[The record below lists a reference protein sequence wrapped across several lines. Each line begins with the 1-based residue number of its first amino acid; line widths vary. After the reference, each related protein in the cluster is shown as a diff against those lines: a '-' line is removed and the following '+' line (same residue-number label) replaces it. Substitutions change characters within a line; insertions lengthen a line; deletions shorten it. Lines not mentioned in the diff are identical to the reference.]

1 VKKQANKNVLP
12 MKRLTHEYEAIQQF
26 YGADR
31 AKRSGVLLMNHI
43 DEGIDMLRIMGA
55 SELAIDAYCL
65 HPIIQDEAIF
75 KPNWKLLIKDE
86 AINLD
91 ALYLARSYRNAAN
104 AYLCRPGTDH
114 FTLEDLRFHVGF
126 LSQDLV
132 HMLFADK
139 IQNERDFNQYHKGKH
154 ARSRQLTKYF
164 ALWLDYLEE
173 LDEEH
178 RKERQLGEFA

>member
-1 VKKQANKNVLP
+1 
-12 MKRLTHEYEAIQQF
+12 MKRLTLEYEAIQRF

-43 DEGIDMLRIMGA
+43 DEGIDMLKVMGA
-55 SELAIDAYCL
+55 SEVAIDAYCL
-65 HPIIQDEAIF
+65 HPIIQPQEIF
-75 KPNWKLLIKDE
+75 KRNWKLLRTDE
-86 AINLD
+86 AINKD
-91 ALYLARSYRNAAN
+91 ALNLARAYRDAAN

-114 FTLEDLRFHVGF
+114 WTIEDLRFHVGF
-126 LSQDLV
+126 LNQDLV

-139 IQNERDFNQYHKGKH
+139 IQNERDFIQYHQGKH
-154 ARSRQLTKYF
+154 ARSNQLTRYF

-178 RKERQLGEFA
+178 RKENQLGEFA

>member
-1 VKKQANKNVLP
+1 
-12 MKRLTHEYEAIQQF
+12 MKRLTLEYDAIQRF

-43 DEGIDMLRIMGA
+43 DEGIDMLKVMGA
-55 SELAIDAYCL
+55 SEVAIDAYCL
-65 HPIIQDEAIF
+65 HPIIQPQEIF
-75 KPNWKLLIKDE
+75 KRNWKLLINDK
-86 AINLD
+86 AINQD
-91 ALYLARSYRNAAN
+91 ALYLARAYRDAAN

-114 FTLEDLRFHVGF
+114 WTIEELRFHVGF
-126 LSQDLV
+126 LNQDLV

-139 IQNERDFNQYHKGKH
+139 IQNERDFIQYHQGKH
-154 ARSRQLTKYF
+154 ARSNQLTRYF

-178 RKERQLGEFA
+178 RKERQIGEFA

>member
-1 VKKQANKNVLP
+1 
-12 MKRLTHEYEAIQQF
+12 MKRLTLEYDAIQRF

-43 DEGIDMLRIMGA
+43 DEGIDMLKVMGA

-65 HPIIQDEAIF
+65 HPIIQPQEIF
-75 KPNWKLLIKDE
+75 KRNWKLLINDK
-86 AINLD
+86 AINQD
-91 ALYLARSYRNAAN
+91 ALYLARAYRDAAN

-114 FTLEDLRFHVGF
+114 WTIEDLRFHVGF

-139 IQNERDFNQYHKGKH
+139 IQNEKDFIQYHQGKH
-154 ARSRQLTKYF
+154 ARSNQLTRYF
-164 ALWLDYLEE
+164 ALWLEYLEE

-178 RKERQLGEFA
+178 RKENQLGEFA

>member
-1 VKKQANKNVLP
+1 MKKLAKNQPL
-12 MKRLTHEYEAIQQF
+12 MKRLTHEYQAIQNF
-26 YGADR
+26 YGNDR
-31 AKRSGVLLMNHI
+31 AKRSGVRLMNHI
-43 DEGIDMLRIMGA
+43 DEGIDMLRLMGA

-75 KPNWKLLIKDE
+75 KPNWKLLYKDE
-86 AINLD
+86 AIDTD

-132 HMLFADK
+132 HMLFTDK
-139 IQNERDFNQYHKGKH
+139 LQNEQDFNRYHKGKH
-154 ARSRQLTKYF
+154 ARSKQLTNYF

-173 LDEEH
+173 LDAEH
-178 RKERQLGEFA
+178 RKEKSIGEFA

>member
-1 VKKQANKNVLP
+1 
-12 MKRLTHEYEAIQQF
+12 MKRLTLEYDAIQRF

-43 DEGIDMLRIMGA
+43 DEGIDMLKVMGA
-55 SELAIDAYCL
+55 SEVAIDAYCL
-65 HPIIQDEAIF
+65 HPIIQPQEIF
-75 KPNWKLLIKDE
+75 KRNWKLLINDK
-86 AINLD
+86 AINQD
-91 ALYLARSYRNAAN
+91 ALYLARRYRDAAN

-114 FTLEDLRFHVGF
+114 WTIEDLRFHVGF

-139 IQNERDFNQYHKGKH
+139 IQNERDFIQYHQGKH
-154 ARSRQLTKYF
+154 ARSNQLTRYF

-178 RKERQLGEFA
+178 RKENQLGEFA